1 MTLITFYKIESKDK
15 SILDCYVGSTS
26 NFPKRKKKHNLRCY
40 DNTDRSNYQVYKF
53 IRENN
58 GFENFEFI
66 ILEELECETNEERY
80 FKERELIKL
89 HNANLNV
96 IKNPLL
102 TLEERKEQIKN
113 YNKSHPEV
121 QRLASFN
128 YRKAH
133 PEKIKEYKEK
143 KKQIKINCDCGGHY
157 LIDGKARHFKSK
169 KHLAY
174 LEENK

>member
-15 SILDCYVGSTS
+15 SILDCYVGSS
-26 NFPKRKKKHNLRCY
+26 ANFPKRKLDHKSRCY
-40 DNTDRSNYQVYKF
+40 DNTDKSNYQVYKF

-66 ILEELECETNEERY
+66 ILEEIECETNEERY

-89 HNANLNV
+89 HNANLNI
-96 IKNPLL
+96 IKNPKIS
-102 TLEERKEQIKN
+102 LEENKN
-113 YNKSHPEV
+113 RQCLFS
-121 QRLASFN
+121 SN

-133 PEKIKEYKEK
+133 PKKIKEYKEK
-143 KKQIKINCDCGGHY
+143 RKQIQIYCDCGGHY
-157 LIDGKARHFKSK
+157 LIDHKARHFKSK